1 MRVWLNRALMSVG
14 TMALTTTVASAGSTV
29 GLPYE
34 EPGLLIV
41 ESLTGTGAF
50 IISAL
55 AIVGGVATIMF
66 SNNISDVARW
76 FCIAGIGIGIL
87 VGVIAFLATAFGVTG
102 AELAMAYPVT
112 ELRVFSVPS
121 QAQVPYALVAP

>member
-1 MRVWLNRALMSVG
+1 MQNWLRRGMTSAGMFVVSA
-14 TMALTTTVASAGSTV
+14 TIASAGSTV

-76 FCIAGIGIGIL
+76 FCMAGIGIGVL
-87 VGVIAFLATAFGVTG
+87 VGAIAFLATAFGVTG
-102 AELAMAYPVT
+102 AELQTLVGEADVLHFAIEPSAG
-112 ELRVFSVPS
+112 RPSV
-121 QAQVPYALVAP
+121 AVVP